1 MTASWGVVPATD
13 RWLHRWNRVH
23 AWFVLFVAFC
33 VAVSVGN
40 FGDPVVFGG
49 LGGPGPVFVG
59 LAGLAVAGGDDDA
72 VGDLLDRIERFED
85 GEDVDFESDREDD
98 IGRLYDAVGSLAD
111 RAGGSDRRTGGAGR
125 ELDRPA
131 VATDEAL
138 DAVEDVFAVIDEDG
152 YPQRWNERL
161 TDVLG
166 YDDAEMESTH
176 VLEWF
181 PADEHRTVEGAIRA
195 ASETGSVRI
204 EAPLAA
210 VDGERTPYEFV
221 ASALEDADGNPVVAA
236 IGRDVTER
244 TDHERELERQA
255 SLLNSLFE
263 QIPVSLYV
271 KDEEARYVRTSFPYI
286 DDQFPD
292 DEEWFRGKTDTEI
305 FANELAAESYEDD
318 RRVIE
323 EGEPITEKVE
333 FEPDEEEWL
342 LTSKVPWRDDDDE
355 VRGLIGITL
364 HITEQK
370 QRESELRETKRILEL
385 ALEGTKTG
393 VYDWNLETD
402 EVDWSE
408 TFERMLGLEPGTFEG
423 TYDAFERRVHPDDV
437 SRTDAAVHRALES
450 GELFQTEF
458 RLRHEEGRWIWVNA
472 RGRVVYDEDGHRR
485 MLGIYNDVTERKE
498 RERQLREREHRLER
512 YREYTEDVLD
522 AIDDVFYLVDED
534 WELKRWNRSLT
545 EVTGYDDEEIAG
557 MNVRDFFAEDEADR
571 ITAALADIENRVG
584 EPLEVDYRTK
594 EGDSIPLEF
603 VAAPLTD
610 PDGNDVIAGIGRNIS
625 ERKEKERQLSRLID
639 NVPGYVY
646 RSEAAPPWRTEF
658 VSEGVRDITGYDPAV
673 LESGEVNWDEDVI
686 ADRNE
691 AIAAEIEAAVEEREP
706 FFLLYPID
714 TADGERRWV
723 KEQGRGVYADDGSV
737 EAIEGVVIDVTR
749 QRTYERKLERTTG
762 LLQRVQEMADIGG
775 WELDVTTDPPEPRW
789 TEEMYRL
796 HDMEPGD
803 QIDFDEIVAKYHPDD
818 QDRVG
823 ENLEA
828 IFSGGPATDF
838 EARMITDDGEVRWIH
853 TLADAIYEDGEL
865 VKYRGALQ
873 DVTERKERE
882 SELERTTDLLEQ
894 AGRIARIG
902 GWEFDLTTDPP
913 EMTWSD
919 ELYDIH
925 GVEPGTAVDV
935 EMAVGLYH
943 PDDRE
948 YIQERFQAAIER
960 GESYDMEVRIQSQGD
975 QHRWVR
981 ALGEAVYEDG
991 EVVKLRGS
999 IQDITE
1005 QKERERELR
1014 ATKNRMQKFIETS
1027 PVGVVGT
1034 TPDGVVTLW
1043 NDAMEQ
1049 IFGWSAEEVLGEPYP
1064 AIPDGDDDDPDPVRQ
1079 RVLDGEAISQV
1090 ELERVTKGGERIDV
1104 SLSTG
1109 PVYDAAGDISEVVG
1123 YIEDITER
1131 KERERELQ
1139 ETNERLNAVIDAS
1152 PDAIVALDTDGTVT
1166 LWNPAAERIFG
1177 WREDEILGEPMPIV
1191 PAERAEEH
1199 ADILR
1204 RLAGGETVR
1213 GAEVLRQTRDGER
1226 IELSLS
1232 AAPLRDA
1239 DGTIVGNLGVSEDI
1253 SRRKERQ
1260 RELERTKDMLAQA
1273 QQLAAVGGWEV
1284 DVTSEPYGLT
1294 WTDELYHIHGLQ
1306 PGTDLTVEEA
1316 FEFYHPEDRDRIRD
1330 AVETIVQAG
1339 GRYDEEARI
1348 QAADGEQRW
1357 IRTIGKAIREDGET
1371 VKLRGAFQN
1380 ITRQKERE
1388 LALQSLHDATR
1399 DLLHTE
1405 SETEVADLVVETAA
1419 SLFDV
1424 PGVAVYT
1431 IDDASNRLVPAAYTD
1446 AFETLS
1452 DGAPAVGVGDD
1463 AAVWNCFATGE
1474 RVVFDDAETA
1484 RQSRVFGE
1492 SVDGGLLVPMGD
1504 HGVFVVA
1511 TDGPR
1516 IDDDTRRL
1524 AETLVATTEAAFDR
1538 LASEADL
1545 RKRDAELEAQ
1555 NQRLRR
1561 QIQINDIIRRVDQSL
1576 VGATSREEVESAVCD
1591 RLVESDDVAFAWI
1604 GGFDGDGDE
1613 LVPRTWAGSGQT
1625 YLDTLALD
1633 DLEGSAEPS
1642 LATARSGEATVVGN
1656 VVDRLREDAW
1666 RRGALANDFHSVI
1679 SVPLAVDEYSHG
1691 ALTVYAGE
1699 PDTFGDLERTV
1710 FAELGRSIANAINA
1724 VSAREALHADTV
1736 VELTL
1741 QFEDPTGV
1749 LARVARDADCD
1760 VEYEGISTRSADETR
1775 LFFATT
1781 GAAADAVADV
1791 LEGLYA
1797 VTECRLVSESDDG
1810 RCLFEVTVSGAVL
1823 PSALVDQGAS
1833 PRSIRATAT
1842 GMEAVVDLPTST
1854 DVREFV
1860 ETLRE
1865 EFPSVELAARRNV
1878 ERGMGTRQQLLSSL
1892 LGELTDRQLEV
1903 LRTAYFAGFFE
1914 WPRQSTGEEVA
1925 EMLDVTQPTV
1935 NRHLRLGQQ
1944 RLLAQLF
1951 DEEAPELVAA

>member
-13 RWLHRWNRVH
+13 RWRHRWNRVH
-23 AWFVLFVAFC
+23 AWFVLSVAFC
-33 VAVSVGN
+33 VAVSVGIV
-40 FGDPVVFGG
+40 GDPAVFGSP
-49 LGGPGPVFVG
+49 GGPGQVLVGFV
-59 LAGLAVAGGDDDA
+59 GLAVAGGDDDDDA
-72 VGDLLDRIERFED
+72 VADLLDRIERFED

-98 IGRLYDAVGSLAD
+98 IGLLYDAVGSLAD

-125 ELDRPA
+125 ELERHA
-131 VATDEAL
+131 TATDDAL

-161 TDVLG
+161 ADVLG
-166 YDDAEMESTH
+166 YDDAEMASTH

-181 PADEHRTVEGAIRA
+181 PADDHRTVEGAIRA
-195 ASETGSVRI
+195 ASETGSVRV
-204 EAPLAA
+204 EAPLTT
-210 VDGERTPYEFV
+210 VDGEQTTYEFV

-236 IGRDVTER
+236 IGRDVSER
-244 TDHERELERQA
+244 TAREAELERQA
-255 SLLNSLFE
+255 SLLDSLFE
-263 QIPVSLYV
+263 RLPVSLYV
-271 KDEEARYVRTSFPYI
+271 KDREGRHVRTSIPYHRE
-286 DDQFPD
+286 QYPD
-292 DEEWFRGKTDTEI
+292 DEEWFIGKTDPEI
-305 FANELAAESYEDD
+305 YDSELAAETHADD

-323 EGEPITEKVE
+323 EGEPIVEKVE
-333 FEPDEEEWL
+333 FDPADEEWL
-342 LTSKVPWRDDDDE
+342 LTSKVPWRDEDGD
-355 VRGLIGITL
+355 VRGLIGISQYV
-364 HITEQK
+364 TEQK
-370 QRESELRETKRILEL
+370 ERERELRETKRKLEL
-385 ALEGTKTG
+385 TLEGTRTG
-393 VYDWNLETD
+393 IYDWNMETN

-423 TYDAFERRVHPDDV
+423 TYDDFERRVHPDDV
-437 SRTDAAVHRALES
+437 SRIDAAVDRALEND
-450 GELFQTEF
+450 ELFLTEF
-458 RLRHEEGRWIWVNA
+458 RLRHEDGRWIWVNA
-472 RGRVVYDEDGHRR
+472 RGWVVVDEEGHRR
-485 MLGIYNDVTERKE
+485 MVGINHDITERKE
-498 RERQLREREHRLER
+498 REQQLQR
-512 YREYTEDVLD
+512 YKEYTDDILD
-522 AIDDVFYLVDED
+522 ALDDVFYVLDSNGN
-534 WELKRWNRSLT
+534 LQRWNESMS
-545 EVTGYDDEEIAG
+545 EVTGYTDDELRGKQALE
-557 MNVRDFFAEDEADR
+557 FFSEQDVEAVSAAIEEVFETGNTR
-571 ITAALADIENRVG
+571 IEVEAL
-584 EPLEVDYRTK
+584 TK
-594 EGDSIPLEF
+594 DGRSIPYEL
-603 VAAPLTD
+603 VAARLED
-610 PDGNDVIAGIGRNIS
+610 PEGNQVLAGIGRDVS
-625 ERKEKERQLSRLID
+625 ERRRLEQDLRTEKEHFRVALENSPLVAFRQDTDLRYTWVGNPQRDFRDHEVIGKRDDEIFPPQSAETLTEIK
-639 NVPGYVY
+639 
-646 RSEAAPPWRTEF
+646 RSALETGDA
-658 VSEGVRDITGYDPAV
+658 VREEVTYELPSGEEVTYDLTVEPFRN
-673 LESGEVNWDEDVI
+673 ESGEIVGLT
-686 ADRNE
+686 
-691 AIAAEIEAAVEEREP
+691 IAALDITERRERE
-706 FFLLYPID
+706 
-714 TADGERRWV
+714 A
-723 KEQGRGVYADDGSV
+723 
-737 EAIEGVVIDVTR
+737 
-749 QRTYERKLERTTG
+749 
-762 LLQRVQEMADIGG
+762 
-775 WELDVTTDPPEPRW
+775 
-789 TEEMYRL
+789 
-796 HDMEPGD
+796 
-803 QIDFDEIVAKYHPDD
+803 EI
-818 QDRVG
+818 
-823 ENLEA
+823 
-828 IFSGGPATDF
+828 
-838 EARMITDDGEVRWIH
+838 
-853 TLADAIYEDGEL
+853 
-865 VKYRGALQ
+865 
-873 DVTERKERE
+873 
-882 SELERTTDLLEQ
+882 ERTTDLLEQ

-902 GWEFDLTTDPP
+902 GWELDLTTDPP
-913 EMTWSD
+913 EMTWTD

-925 GVEPGTAVDV
+925 GVEPGTPVDV
-935 EMAVGLYH
+935 ETVVDRYH
-943 PDDRE
+943 PEDRE
-948 YIQERFQAAIER
+948 YIENRLEAAIER
-960 GESYDMEVRIQSQGD
+960 GESYDMEVRIQSGSD

-981 ALGEAVYEDG
+981 ALGEAVSEDG

-1005 QKERERELR
+1005 QKEREAELR

-1034 TPDGVVTLW
+1034 TPEGIVTLW

-1064 AIPDGDDDDPDPVRQ
+1064 AISDGDDDPDPVRQ

-1090 ELERVTKGGERIDV
+1090 ELERVTKDGEQIDV

-1191 PAERAEEH
+1191 PPERAEEH

-1204 RLAGGETVR
+1204 RLADGETVR

-1273 QQLAAVGGWEV
+1273 QQLAAVGGWEL
-1284 DVTSEPYGLT
+1284 DLAGDEPVLE
-1294 WTDELYHIHGLQ
+1294 WTDELYRIHGLP
-1306 PGTDLTVEEA
+1306 PGADVTLDEA
-1316 FEFYHPEDRDRIRD
+1316 LDFYHTEDRPRIRD
-1330 AVETIVQAG
+1330 AIDRVVETG
-1339 GRYDEEARI
+1339 GTYDEETRFY
-1348 QAADGEQRW
+1348 AADGEQRW
-1357 IRTIGKAIREDGET
+1357 VRAIGKAIQQDGET
-1371 VKLRGAFQN
+1371 VKLRGAFQD

-1399 DLLHTE
+1399 GLLHTE
-1405 SETEVADLVVETAA
+1405 SETEVAELVVETAA
-1419 SLFDV
+1419 ELFDV
-1424 PGVAVYT
+1424 SGVAVYT

-1446 AFETLS
+1446 AFDALS
-1452 DGAPAVGVGDD
+1452 DGAPSVGVGDD

-1545 RKRDAELEAQ
+1545 RKRDEELEAQ
-1555 NQRLRR
+1555 NRRLRR

-1613 LVPRTWAGSGQT
+1613 LVPRAWAGPGQT

-1633 DLEGSAEPS
+1633 DLKDSTEPS

-1741 QFEDPTGV
+1741 RFDDPNGV
-1749 LARVARDADCD
+1749 LSRVARDADCD

-1810 RCLFEVTVSGAVL
+1810 RCLFEVTVTGTVL

-1833 PRSIRATAT
+1833 PRSIRATPIGT
-1842 GMEAVVDLPTST
+1842 EVVVDLPTST

-1860 ETLRE
+1860 ETLGE
-1865 EFPSVELAARRNV
+1865 EFPSVELAGRRNV

-1951 DEEAPELVAA
+1951 DEEAPDLVAA